1 LTLSINMLSSGR
13 TRRGSSSSRSRPVP
27 SGSGSGS
34 RFQVTTR
41 RIIGQNV
48 WLAFGVA
55 VVLIPLAATGVLDS
69 LAGALA
75 QSLAVLAVVINGAR
89 ILRFGRENPAPSP
102 PAVEAAV
109 RPELSR

>member
-1 LTLSINMLSSGR
+1 VALGGADVALLGTDLGR
-13 TRRGSSSSRSRPVP
+13 LPRLVALAD
-27 SGSGSGS
+27 
-34 RFQVTTR
+34 TTR

-55 VVLIPLAATGVLDS
+55 VVLIPLAATGVLDP

-89 ILRFGRENPAPSP
+89 ILRFARENPAP
-102 PAVEAAV
+102 
-109 RPELSR
+109 ELSR